1 MSDALLYTPPGCV
14 LYLDLRKPVGDKL
27 LDYSGHGN
35 HGTIYGAKLSAS
47 EPCEGLVFD
56 GVDDY
61 VRVPYSDVLYA
72 WEGNSPCTF
81 EVLVKPVFPIP
92 PGEHKVILQYGDD
105 VGIGR
110 TMISVYYDGC
120 WYSYFGAGSLKSSVK
135 AVKDA
140 FTLVHLVYD
149 GSKLKMYVDGLFDV
163 EDTRSV
169 DEGKVGDLLIAMHKE
184 FTDYWHGSILLVR
197 IYNRALSAEEIK
209 RCYEDIQVRIL
220 RRIVS
225 VRDVTVR

>member
-1 MSDALLYTPPGCV
+1 MLYTPEGCV

-27 LDYSGHGN
+27 LDYSGNGN
-35 HGTIYGAKLSAS
+35 HGVIYGARLSAS

-72 WEGNSPCTF
+72 WKDNSPCTF
-81 EVLVKPVFPIP
+81 EVLVKPMFPIP
-92 PGEHKVILQYGDD
+92 PGEQKVILQYEDD
-105 VGIGR
+105 VGVGR
-110 TMISVYYDGC
+110 TMISVYVDGY
-120 WYSYFGAGSLKSSVK
+120 WYSYFGARDLKSSVK

-163 EDTRSV
+163 EHARSV
-169 DEGKVGDLLIAMHKE
+169 DEGKVGDLLIATHKR
-184 FTDYWHGSILLVR
+184 FTAYWHGSILLVR
-197 IYNRALSAEEIK
+197 IYNRALTPQEVK
-209 RCYEDIQVRIL
+209 KCYEDIQKRIL
-220 RRIVS
+220 RRIVATK
-225 VRDVTVR
+225 DVTVR